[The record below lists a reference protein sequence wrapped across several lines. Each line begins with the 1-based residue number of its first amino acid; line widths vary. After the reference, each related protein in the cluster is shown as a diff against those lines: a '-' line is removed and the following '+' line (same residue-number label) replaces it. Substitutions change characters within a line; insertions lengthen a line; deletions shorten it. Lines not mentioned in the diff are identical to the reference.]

1 MFAIFVTLN
10 IYTSC
15 WSTFLFSAEFLF
27 KCAQKA
33 EEHSE
38 SWRYQTFDHE
48 VAITACQCKPGR
60 TVRCAVTSTS
70 STGMCN
76 HSKKETVDGNYF
88 LCSCYYSVTVKSGIH
103 VITGINITR
112 KLTKKD
118 IYIKLWSQLLDI
130 CSILLHV
137 IVLFIIIFYTLLLL
151 LLF

>member
-1 MFAIFVTLN
+1 
-10 IYTSC
+10 
-15 WSTFLFSAEFLF
+15 
-27 KCAQKA
+27 
-33 EEHSE
+33 
-38 SWRYQTFDHE
+38 
-48 VAITACQCKPGR
+48 
-60 TVRCAVTSTS
+60 
-70 STGMCN
+70 MCN

-88 LCSCYYSVTVKSGIH
+88 LYSCYYSVTVKSGIL

-118 IYIKLWSQLLDI
+118 IYIKLCSQLLDI